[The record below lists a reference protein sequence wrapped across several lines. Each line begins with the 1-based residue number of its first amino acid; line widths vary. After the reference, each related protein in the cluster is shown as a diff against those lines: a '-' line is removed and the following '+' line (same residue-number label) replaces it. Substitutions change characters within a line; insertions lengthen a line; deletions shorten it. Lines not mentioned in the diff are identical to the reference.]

1 MDRNDDIDFLR
12 HAIVVADKAKAKG
25 NHPFGAVLV
34 DESGKIVAEGENTI
48 LTDGGPGHAE
58 SNLARFAARTFA
70 ADYLGKCVLYTS
82 VEPCCMCAGTI
93 YWANI
98 GTVVYGMAERQLLQI
113 TAGHSENL
121 TQDLPCARVFDA
133 GQRKVQVRGPF
144 EELAEELAEAHK
156 RFWSTRGASL
166 NQLK

>member
-1 MDRNDDIDFLR
+1 MDRSTDIDRLR
-12 HAIVVADKAKAKG
+12 QAIAVAAKAKAKG

-34 DESGKIVAEGENTI
+34 DANGKVVAEGENTF

-58 SNLARFAARTFA
+58 TNLARFAARTFP
-70 ADYLGKCVLYTS
+70 ADYLEGCVLYTS

-98 GTVVYGMAERQLLQI
+98 GAVVYGMTEHRFLEI

-121 TQDLPCARVFDA
+121 TQDLPCSVVFGA
-133 GQRKVQVRGPF
+133 GQRKVEVRGPF
-144 EELAEELAEAHK
+144 AELSEEIADAH
-156 RFWSTRGASL
+156 RGFWKSRGSDRE
-166 NQLK
+166 